1 MQGSGTREQGT
12 ERPGGGSMD
21 RRAEMQ
27 MVLDKE
33 LNRWSEMSTA
43 QLITALAE
51 MQNYEIECNGKRFQF
66 EVQMLENKDEYIHVD
81 VAVDDGRLPF
91 SISPLGQS
99 FVRKRNNPEP
109 YLI

>member
-1 MQGSGTREQGT
+1 
-12 ERPGGGSMD
+12 MD

-33 LNRWSEMSTA
+33 VKRWSEMSAA
-43 QLITALAE
+43 QLLTELAE
-51 MQNYEIECNGKRFQF
+51 MQNYEIECNSKHYQF
-66 EVQMLENKDEYIHVD
+66 EVQMLENKDAYVHVD

-99 FVRKRNNPEP
+99 FIRKKE
-109 YLI
+109 